1 MHEVWSFKSPS
12 NPDRRCM
19 AFRTWPEYITN
30 ITTDVLYRWTWLQK
44 PQRGGDVDPASQ
56 WRRARIFRQSLKAP
70 QSIRRATSQEV
81 LMVKNPPASAGE
93 ARDTGSAPGLGG
105 SSEVGCG
112 HHSSMLAWK
121 IPEKPGRLQSM
132 GPQRFGHVW
141 AHPSLLLAGKLF
153 LKEF

>member
-19 AFRTWPEYITN
+19 AFRTWSEYITN

-112 HHSSMLAWK
+112 NPLQYACLENSRGAWQTTIHGTPK
-121 IPEKPGRLQSM
+121 IWTRLSTSVSAAGRKTLS
-132 GPQRFGHVW
+132 
-141 AHPSLLLAGKLF
+141 
-153 LKEF
+153 